1 MASRGPQY
9 TQKERLAILKEGEK
23 TSVKAVCAKYVGG
36 RIRKITFSAGPN
48 GNFHGPQCWIFEVLV
63 EIMEIQEEEASQLPV
78 SSNSGT
84 WELVRATRIG
94 YPALLLGVWC
104 KSAAQHKFN
113 WQGIGSVSGG
123 TEFPIRLDP
132 LRRKTC
138 EYWWTR
144 SVGMDD

>member
-1 MASRGPQY
+1 MQELRCRY
-9 TQKERLAILKEGEK
+9 LERKMRVALRRLP
-23 TSVKAVCAKYVGG
+23 V
-36 RIRKITFSAGPN
+36 SADAL
-48 GNFHGPQCWIFEVLV
+48 FEVLV

-78 SSNSGT
+78 CSNSGT
-84 WELVRATRIG
+84 WALVRATRIG

-113 WQGIGSVSGG
+113 WQDIGSVSGG

-144 SVGMDD
+144 PVGIDDYPILNLDMHSNFATDMSL